1 MWSEPE
7 VRALAPVLGR
17 LQVALGPLEGKQ
29 VLVLCSAGG
38 DVVLDLAQRVGVR
51 GRVTGLELNPAMLRI
66 SRDRAAM
73 SNVNYRIDLRKAERK
88 RIPFPDASFDALAG
102 ESIVFPSPEP
112 TEIGQPEMARVL
124 RPGGRLALTDV
135 IAPKPLPP
143 GAREALRGVGLSY
156 VRDASPGDYI
166 SWMQKA
172 GMADVK
178 VEDLTGLVRPVW
190 EARRRAAPG
199 AGSSGGIEQ
208 LLEGV
213 RPLLGEGLL
222 YVLVSGRRP

>member
-7 VRALAPVLGR
+7 VRALGPVLGR
-17 LQVALGPLEGKQ
+17 LQAALGPLDGKQ
-29 VLVLCSAGG
+29 ALVLCSAGG

-73 SNVNYRIDLRKAERK
+73 SNVNYRIDLRKAERT
-88 RIPFPDASFDALAG
+88 RLPFPDASFDALAS

-124 RPGGRLALTDV
+124 RTGGRLALSDV
-135 IAPKPLPP
+135 IAPRPLPH

-156 VRDASPGDYI
+156 VCDASPTDFT
-166 SWMQKA
+166 SWMRKA
-172 GMADVK
+172 GMADAK

-190 EARRRAAPG
+190 EARRRASPG
-199 AGSSGGIEQ
+199 AGQAGVFDLLLGG
-208 LLEGV
+208 GK
-213 RPLLGEGLL
+213 PLLGDGLL
-222 YVLVSGRRP
+222 YVLVSGRKP